1 LNIILPLKKEQNGR
15 FFALFRSDGSY
26 WVIEGDSEILINNTA
41 NYTRIQE
48 LIDAAFINYLPCS
61 LKCRSPSEMRAHF
74 DFEATIISIAN
85 F

>member
-1 LNIILPLKKEQNGR
+1 MQEQNGR
-15 FFALFRSDGSY
+15 FFSLFRSDGSY

-48 LIDAAFINYLPCS
+48 LIDTAFINYLPRS
-61 LKCRSPSEMRAHF
+61 LKCRSPGEMRAHLE
-74 DFEATIISIAN
+74 FEATIISIVI